1 MLTLENNLNRLFET
15 KAKLDNIPNKP
26 DAQIIFHDTPYIS
39 YPQITLD
46 DNFLAYLIAI
56 LRCRSALT
64 AGVIFS
70 PYQQSFEISFGTQS
84 LKVNFC
90 GLNKQ
95 IGWLEIYLVSDKS
108 DQHQTVYDNYD
119 VELAAKYMQLLVL
132 GNASNSLTGQL
143 EYNVSNEDEK
153 HCLYQMF
160 VAHYCE
166 GCSATPLTQYKN
178 NKIIQALIKEKYYFG
193 DERF

>member
-1 MLTLENNLNRLFET
+1 M
-15 KAKLDNIPNKP
+15 
-26 DAQIIFHDTPYIS
+26 
-39 YPQITLD
+39 
-46 DNFLAYLIAI
+46 
-56 LRCRSALT
+56 
-64 AGVIFS
+64 
-70 PYQQSFEISFGTQS
+70 
-84 LKVNFC
+84 
-90 GLNKQ
+90 
-95 IGWLEIYLVSDKS
+95 VSDKS

-178 NKIIQALIKEKYYFG
+178 NEIIQALIKEKYYFG
-193 DERF
+193 DERFWWKIIYWYERSKGYTDELEKLTRDDGGVTITIKLKQAAAKKWGWGLSSILRLNIGMLAQIKAI

>member
-1 MLTLENNLNRLFET
+1 M
-15 KAKLDNIPNKP
+15 
-26 DAQIIFHDTPYIS
+26 
-39 YPQITLD
+39 
-46 DNFLAYLIAI
+46 
-56 LRCRSALT
+56 T

-70 PYQQSFEISFGTQS
+70 PYQQSFEINVGTQS

-95 IGWLEIYLVSDKS
+95 TGWLEISLVSDKS

-119 VELAAKYMQLLVL
+119 VELAAKYMLLL
-132 GNASNSLTGQL
+132 ALENASNSLTGQL
-143 EYNVSNEDEK
+143 EYNVLNEDEK
-153 HCLYQMF
+153 HWLYQMF

-166 GCSATPLTQYKN
+166 GCSATRLTQYKN
-178 NKIIQALIKEKYYFG
+178 NEIIQALIKEKYYFG

>member
-1 MLTLENNLNRLFET
+1 M
-15 KAKLDNIPNKP
+15 
-26 DAQIIFHDTPYIS
+26 
-39 YPQITLD
+39 
-46 DNFLAYLIAI
+46 
-56 LRCRSALT
+56 
-64 AGVIFS
+64 
-70 PYQQSFEISFGTQS
+70 
-84 LKVNFC
+84 
-90 GLNKQ
+90 
-95 IGWLEIYLVSDKS
+95 VSDKS

-119 VELAAKYMQLLVL
+119 VELAAKYMQLLAL

-153 HCLYQMF
+153 DCLYQIF
-160 VAHYCE
+160 VADYCE